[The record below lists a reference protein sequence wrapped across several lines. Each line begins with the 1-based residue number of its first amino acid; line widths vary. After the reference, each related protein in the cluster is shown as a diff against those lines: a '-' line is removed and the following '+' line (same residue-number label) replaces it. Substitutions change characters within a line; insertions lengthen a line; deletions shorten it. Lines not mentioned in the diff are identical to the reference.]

1 MNMKSILSIASLMIA
16 GLGFAGEVSAGQSA
30 ALRCENHTCD
40 KQELIVTITTDDKR
54 EEGTFGGYGIIA
66 IPLVPNATMPD
77 SSEVAYWTETD
88 GWSTYGNNE
97 LLKPTAD
104 PKKLKPTQEFSV
116 LHKTD
121 FCKFSATRGFNLYAW
136 HAGLN
141 VAELNKLK
149 SFFKEFEIDGE
160 QRENFIN
167 ALLIYKA
174 HKENKVGK
182 VFSFECKIDDGINQ
196 YLQR

>member
-1 MNMKSILSIASLMIA
+1 MKSILSIASLMIA
-16 GLGFAGEVSAGQSA
+16 GLGFACDVTAGQSA
-30 ALRCENHTCD
+30 ALRCENLTCD

-66 IPLVPNATMPD
+66 IPRVPNATMPN
-77 SSEVAYWTETD
+77 SSEVAFWTETD
-88 GWSTYGNNE
+88 GWSRYGNNE

-104 PKKLKPTQEFSV
+104 LKKLKSTQEFSV
-116 LHKTD
+116 MRKDD

-136 HAGLN
+136 HTGLEA
-141 VAELNKLK
+141 AELNKLK
-149 SFFKEFEIDGE
+149 LFFKEFQIVGE
-160 QRENFIN
+160 QRDNFIN

-182 VFSFECKIDDGINQ
+182 VFSFDCRSEGMQNEYK
-196 YLQR
+196 